1 MSEVLKEDHINKM
14 LPHWCS
20 KVVFVISIPYW
31 CKGPSLLPGAELF
44 SLVDSN
50 NGLRACRIH
59 LGHHRQTWCTY
70 GEFFH
75 THVLLVSSFS
85 SEPAVAC
92 WIRWFDCCRDD
103 SSPAQVTRTPPAFKS
118 SMLVG
123 EWERMN
129 GMCMCG
135 CGSFLDPTFA
145 QQWLV

>member
-70 GEFFH
+70 GEFFQ

-129 GMCMCG
+129 GMCMRG
-135 CGSFLDPTFA
+135 CGSFLDPTIA